1 MYPIDIYIYILIII
15 YIFVRWMEV
24 LAEGAEAP
32 TACQQ
37 SKLNKRTKV
46 MRLHIQPILRAW
58 ERRMRRRK
66 GLGTST
72 VK

>member
-1 MYPIDIYIYILIII
+1 MYLIDIYIYILIII

-24 LAEGAEAP
+24 LAEGMEAP

-37 SKLNKRTKV
+37 RKRNKRTKV
-46 MRLHIQPILRAW
+46 MRLHIQQILRAW
-58 ERRMRRRK
+58 GRRMRRRK
-66 GLGTST
+66 GLGTYT